1 MPARNMSKG
10 SAEDIKIASHGL
22 RGNIAQALA
31 NPDLTHLEDSDTVLL
46 KHHGSYQQDDRD
58 LRSALA
64 KEKKEKAWSFM
75 VRSKMPGGRV
85 TAAQWLLHDQL
96 AEKSAGSIRLTTR
109 QGIQLHGVLKGN
121 LKEVIGG
128 INRSGLTTIGAC
140 GDVVRNT
147 MGPASPIK
155 DFLHEDT
162 QQLAEELSRQF
173 LWKSSSYSEIWLD
186 GEKLD
191 HLAGCQL
198 PADVEDPIYGKVW
211 LPRKFKIGIAIPP
224 RNDVDILSNDVGLVP
239 HVANGAVAGY
249 NIFIGGG
256 FGMSHGQMATR
267 PFLARP
273 LGFAKRPD
281 VAKVIEAVVTTQ
293 RDFGNRE
300 DRKQAR
306 LKYLV
311 ESRGIEWF
319 RSEVQRRVP
328 GVEIAPVK
336 EFRFET
342 VEDQLGWHEQGDGKW
357 FCGVYV
363 SQGRV
368 RDTDGPSYR
377 SAFRDLAQSL
387 KLPFVITPNANLII
401 ADIAPDERAAV
412 VATLA
417 KCGVPFPAGM
427 TATRKVAHACVAL
440 PTCGLSLSE
449 SERVFGG
456 VLDGVDTILRELK
469 IEHEPILIRM
479 TGCPNGCA
487 RPYNADIAFVGRAPG
502 KYAMY
507 VGGSIRGDRLA
518 GLEKKVVALADIS
531 KEVRPILE
539 DFAKNRING
548 ERFTD
553 FWGRTRVNG
562 DAPTPEQ
569 FHVEFAERAA
579 KKVAPQAAEDV
590 PVAAPAPAASPSIPA
605 QESSL
610 VSAFTNLPG
619 LSRDPNAPG
628 GLIFRQRLEIH
639 LPATTDIAVY
649 DAIFKSLRKHF
660 GD

>member
-1 MPARNMSKG
+1 MSKG
-10 SAEDIKIASHGL
+10 STEEIKITSRGL
-22 RGNIAQALA
+22 RGTIAQALA
-31 NPDLTHLEDSDTVLL
+31 DPAITHIDDSDSVLL

-58 LRSALA
+58 LRAQLA
-64 KEKKEKAWSFM
+64 KEKKDKAWSFM

-85 TAAQWLLHDQL
+85 TAAQWLIHDDL
-96 AEKSAGSIRLTTR
+96 CTKAAGTIRLTTR
-109 QGIQLHGVLKGN
+109 QGIQLHGVLKGH
-121 LKEVIGG
+121 LKEVIAG

-147 MGPASPIK
+147 MGPASPFK
-155 DFLHEDT
+155 DFIHEDV
-162 QQLAEELSRQF
+162 QLLAQEISRRF
-173 LWKSSSYSEIWLD
+173 LWRSSGYSEIWLD

-191 HLAGCQL
+191 LLSECQL
-198 PADVEDPIYGKVW
+198 PPEVEDPIYGKVW

-224 RNDVDILSNDVGLVP
+224 RNDVDIFSNDVGLVP
-239 HVANGAVAGY
+239 HVVNGAVEGY
-249 NIFIGGG
+249 SLFVGGG
-256 FGMSHGQMATR
+256 FGMSHGQLATR

-273 LGFAKRPD
+273 LGYVIRAG
-281 VAKVIEAVVTTQ
+281 VAAAVEAVVTTQ

-311 ESRGIEWF
+311 ESRGIDWF

-328 GVEIAPVK
+328 GVEILPVK
-336 EFRFET
+336 EFRFDT
-342 VEDQLGWHEQGDGKW
+342 VEDELGWHEQGDGKW

-363 SQGRV
+363 SQGRIK
-368 RDTDGPSYR
+368 DADGPRYR
-377 SAFRDLAQSL
+377 SAFREIAQSL
-387 KLPFVITPNANLII
+387 RLPFVITPNANLII
-401 ADIAPDERAAV
+401 GDIAPEQRAAV
-412 VATLA
+412 VAILA
-417 KCGVPFPAGM
+417 KNSVPFPAGM

-449 SERVFGG
+449 SERVFGS
-456 VLDGVDTILRELK
+456 VLDGIDGILRELK
-469 IEHEPILIRM
+469 LENEPILIRM

-502 KYAMY
+502 KYAMF

-518 GLEKKVVALADIS
+518 GLEKKVVALADIPNT
-531 KEVRPILE
+531 VRPLLE
-539 DFAKNRING
+539 DFAKNRVNG

-562 DAPTPEQ
+562 EAPAPEQ
-569 FHVEFAERAA
+569 FHVEFTERAA
-579 KKVAPQAAEDV
+579 KKAASESDAQPAEPVPQPPATRQPAQAASL
-590 PVAAPAPAASPSIPA
+590 VAAQTMLQNLEMDPS
-605 QESSL
+605 
-610 VSAFTNLPG
+610 G
-619 LSRDPNAPG
+619 KG

-649 DAIFKSLRKHF
+649 NAIFKSLREHF
-660 GD
+660 GE